1 MDKPIQLTIEDSK
14 NNIVNFINKECS
26 DNKIDYV
33 FLEMILKDIYQ
44 EILLNK
50 EKELQ
55 EMRQEYENSLKN
67 NERSDK

>member
-1 MDKPIQLTIEDSK
+1 MDKPIQLIIEDSK

-33 FLEMILKDIYQ
+33 FLEIILKDVYQ

-55 EMRQEYENSLKN
+55 EIRQKYENSLKN

>member
-1 MDKPIQLTIEDSK
+1 MDKPIQLIIEDSK

-33 FLEMILKDIYQ
+33 FLEIILKDVYQ
-44 EILLNK
+44 EILSNK

-55 EMRQEYENSLKN
+55 EIRQKYENSLKN

>member
-1 MDKPIQLTIEDSK
+1 MDKPIQLIIEDSK

-55 EMRQEYENSLKN
+55 EIRQEYENSLKN

>member
-1 MDKPIQLTIEDSK
+1 MEKPMQLIIEDSK

-33 FLEMILKDIYQ
+33 FLEMMLKDIYQ

-55 EMRQEYENSLKN
+55 EIRQEYENSLKN

>member
-1 MDKPIQLTIEDSK
+1 MDKPIQLIIEDSK

-33 FLEMILKDIYQ
+33 FLEMILKDVYQ

-55 EMRQEYENSLKN
+55 EIRQKYENSLKN

>member
-1 MDKPIQLTIEDSK
+1 MDKPIQLIIEDSK

-33 FLEMILKDIYQ
+33 FLEMMLKDIYQ

-55 EMRQEYENSLKN
+55 EIRQEYENSLKN

>member
-1 MDKPIQLTIEDSK
+1 MDKPIQLIIEDSK
-14 NNIVNFINKECS
+14 NNIVNFINKECF

-50 EKELQ
+50 EK
-55 EMRQEYENSLKN
+55 
-67 NERSDK
+67 

>member
-1 MDKPIQLTIEDSK
+1 MEKPIQLIIEDSK
-14 NNIVNFINKECS
+14 NNIVDFINKECS

-33 FLEMILKDIYQ
+33 FLEMMLKDIYQ

-55 EMRQEYENSLKN
+55 EIRQEYENSLKN

>member
-1 MDKPIQLTIEDSK
+1 MDKPIQLIIEDSK

-33 FLEMILKDIYQ
+33 FLEMILKDVYQ

-55 EMRQEYENSLKN
+55 EIRQKYENFLKN

>member
-1 MDKPIQLTIEDSK
+1 MEKPIQLIIEDSK

-55 EMRQEYENSLKN
+55 EIRQEYENSLKN

>member
-1 MDKPIQLTIEDSK
+1 MDKPIQLIIEDSK

-55 EMRQEYENSLKN
+55 EIRQEYKNSLKN

>member
-1 MDKPIQLTIEDSK
+1 MDKPIQLIIEDSK